1 MIQSER
7 IQINAL
13 KQEINGARQ
22 RLQTLW
28 NTRGCSD
35 YAVLRASIEVDLL
48 INEYQGLLDK
58 KPEKLA

>member
-7 IQINAL
+7 MQINAL

-48 INEYQGLLDK
+48 INEYQGL
-58 KPEKLA
+58 